1 KFDLKIDASVYDN
14 GGSGFGDTT
23 TGTNFQKVS
32 TGSHSV
38 SEAGHG
44 TVNLADYD
52 SAVSCDS
59 AKGSSTT
66 SSHSFSVAYGD
77 KVTCTITNQRKPEIR
92 VLKDVVPNSDPGKF
106 DLKIDASVYDNGGSG
121 FGDTTTGTNFQK
133 VSTGSHS
140 VSEAGHGTVNL
151 ADYDSAVSCDSAKGS
166 STTSSH

>member
-77 KVTCTITNQRKPEIR
+77 KVTCTITNTRHGSIK
-92 VLKDVVPNSDPGKF
+92 VTKSLDPAT
-106 DLKIDASVYDNGGSG
+106 DL
-121 FGDTTTGTNFQK
+121 
-133 VSTGSHS
+133 
-140 VSEAGHGTVNL
+140 
-151 ADYDSAVSCDSAKGS
+151 
-166 STTSSH
+166 